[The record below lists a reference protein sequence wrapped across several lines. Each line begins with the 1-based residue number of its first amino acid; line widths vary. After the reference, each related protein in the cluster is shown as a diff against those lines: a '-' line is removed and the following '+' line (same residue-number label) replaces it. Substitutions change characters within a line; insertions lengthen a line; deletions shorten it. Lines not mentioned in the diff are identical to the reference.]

1 MSDWLL
7 QGVDPREPAGQEF
20 YLHTADEWF
29 DIVNIVDQV
38 CLFPLAAD
46 NPLGWLE
53 DRECRWLAHHID
65 FLLARGTVVR
75 FFKKTGSCRG
85 VEDLTVDNLGKFS
98 SFLKSCGGY
107 MADVAYR

>member
-53 DRECRWLAHHID
+53 TANAGGSPTTSTS
-65 FLLARGTVVR
+65 LLPEAP
-75 FFKKTGSCRG
+75 S
-85 VEDLTVDNLGKFS
+85 
-98 SFLKSCGGY
+98 
-107 MADVAYR
+107 